1 MAFALFV
8 NIAGFMLPMA
18 GTPPAST
25 VSAGLSVRLATV
37 PAAPTVSMVV
47 RRDSEHEKVA
57 EMPAELAQWGCDEEM
72 WTNLRASAR
81 KSLRRL
87 ATRGDQKG
95 NALEVISNLR
105 AALLRDAGASS
116 APAVGQ
122 TKVVRVDPV
131 AAVPAA
137 KAVAVAVEAEAK
149 ATAAA
154 AAAEAAEVMEQAEAT
169 VAKVNKEAAA
179 KALVDAKKAAEEKKA
194 AEAKAAEAKALVEK
208 VKEEVEEKAEE
219 EVKEE
224 VEEEAPSAQPEVEV
238 DTFNTAWPE
247 VEAVGALAP
256 NGFSWGPT
264 F

>member
-1 MAFALFV
+1 
-8 NIAGFMLPMA
+8 
-18 GTPPAST
+18 
-25 VSAGLSVRLATV
+25 
-37 PAAPTVSMVV
+37 
-47 RRDSEHEKVA
+47 
-57 EMPAELAQWGCDEEM
+57 MPAELTQWGCDEEM

-87 ATRGDQKG
+87 AKRGDQKG
-95 NALEVISNLR
+95 NAREVISNLR
-105 AALLRDAGASS
+105 AAIERDAGT
-116 APAVGQ
+116 APAPTGGQ
-122 TKVVRVDPV
+122 TKGAQVDPV
-131 AAVPAA
+131 AVVPAV
-137 KAVAVAVEAEAK
+137 KAVAVEAEAK

-154 AAAEAAEVMEQAEAT
+154 AAEAAEVMKQAEAT

-219 EVKEE
+219 EADPSAD
-224 VEEEAPSAQPEVEV
+224 VEPEAPSAQPEVEIEV
-238 DTFNTAWPE
+238 FNTAWPE

-256 NGFSWGPT
+256 NGFSWGAT

>member
-37 PAAPTVSMVV
+37 SAAPTVSMVV

-122 TKVVRVDPV
+122 TKAAQVDPV
-131 AAVPAA
+131 AVVPAA
-137 KAVAVAVEAEAK
+137 KAAAVEAEAK

-154 AAAEAAEVMEQAEAT
+154 AAEAAEVMKQAEAT

-194 AEAKAAEAKALVEK
+194 VEAKAAEAKALVEK

-247 VEAVGALAP
+247 VEAMGALAP

>member
-1 MAFALFV
+1 MAFALLV
-8 NIAGFMLPMA
+8 NIAGFVLPMA
-18 GTPPAST
+18 GTARAGLSLRPATVPAAPT
-25 VSAGLSVRLATV
+25 VSTGLSVRLATV
-37 PAAPTVSMVV
+37 PAATTVSMVV
-47 RRDSEHEKVA
+47 RRDSEYERVA
-57 EMPAELAQWGCDEEM
+57 EMPAQLTQWGCDEEM

-95 NALEVISNLR
+95 NAREVIRNLR
-105 AALLRDAGASS
+105 AALERDAGTPSV
-116 APAVGQ
+116 PTGGQ
-122 TKVVRVDPV
+122 TKP
-131 AAVPAA
+131 AV
-137 KAVAVAVEAEAK
+137 KAEAK

-154 AAAEAAEVMEQAEAT
+154 AAEAAEVMKQAEAT

-194 AEAKAAEAKALVEK
+194 AEAEAAEAKALVER
-208 VKEEVEEKAEE
+208 VKEEVEEKADEKAEE
-219 EVKEE
+219 KADPLTD
-224 VEEEAPSAQPEVEV
+224 VEPEAPSAQPEVEIEV
-238 DTFNTAWPE
+238 FNTAWPE